1 MISIDINMRMWLD
14 YTSVKDND
22 NDKQNTEKAFKE
34 LFDDIFGT
42 MEEYVKTDVEIKDI
56 RVVNESITHD

>member
-14 YTSVKDND
+14 YTSIKDND
-22 NDKQNTEKAFKE
+22 NDKQNAEKAFKE

-42 MEEYVKTDVEIKDI
+42 MEEYIKTDIEIKDI

>member
-14 YTSVKDND
+14 YTSIKDND
-22 NDKQNTEKAFKE
+22 NDKKNAEKAFKE

-42 MEEYVKTDVEIKDI
+42 MEEYIKTDVEIKDI
-56 RVVNESITHD
+56 RVVNE

>member
-14 YTSVKDND
+14 YTSIKDND
-22 NDKQNTEKAFKE
+22 NDKQNAEKAFKE

-42 MEEYVKTDVEIKDI
+42 IEEYIKTDVEIKDI
-56 RVVNESITHD
+56 RVINE

>member
-1 MISIDINMRMWLD
+1 MISIDINMQMWLD
-14 YTSVKDND
+14 YTSIKNNG
-22 NDKQNTEKAFKE
+22 NDKQNAEKAFKE

-42 MEEYVKTDVEIKDI
+42 MEEYIKTDVEINDI

>member
-14 YTSVKDND
+14 YTSIKDND
-22 NDKQNTEKAFKE
+22 NDKQNAEKAFKE

-42 MEEYVKTDVEIKDI
+42 MEEYIKTDIEIKDI
-56 RVVNESITHD
+56 RVVNE

>member
-14 YTSVKDND
+14 YTSIKDND
-22 NDKQNTEKAFKE
+22 NNKQNAEKAFKE

-42 MEEYVKTDVEIKDI
+42 VEEYIKTDVEIKDI
-56 RVVNESITHD
+56 RVVNE

>member
-14 YTSVKDND
+14 YTSIKDND
-22 NDKQNTEKAFKE
+22 NDKQNAEKAFKE

-42 MEEYVKTDVEIKDI
+42 VEEYIKTDVEIKDI
-56 RVVNESITHD
+56 RVVNE